1 MPRTRSARSSFR
13 RLALLVLAA
22 GMVATTGAGA
32 VFEALADHYGPGAPV
47 HVESP
52 EDDGCP
58 DGHNHLFCQVARSLS
73 GSATAPRPEA
83 RSTPAPVRLV
93 SIPSVP
99 ERGPPGP
106 AFLTDCVVPRG
117 PPLG

>member
-1 MPRTRSARSSFR
+1 MPSARSARSSLR
-13 RLALLVLAA
+13 RLALLALAA
-22 GMVATTGAGA
+22 GVTATTGAGA
-32 VFEALADHYGPGAPV
+32 VLEALADHDGPGAPI

-58 DGHNHLFCQVARSLS
+58 GAHNHLFCQVARSLS
-73 GSATAPRPEA
+73 GSATAPRQEA
-83 RSTPAPVRLV
+83 RSTPAPSLLV
-93 SIPSVP
+93 SFPSVV

-117 PPLG
+117 PPLV